1 MLNDE
6 VNLLLIRI
14 LRRLSNFDRRALFW
28 LNLSKIKLSGLPNNF
43 GWCQLLVGEETR
55 PTVNTGS
62 AL

>member
-14 LRRLSNFDRRALFW
+14 LRRLSNSDRRALFW

-43 GWCQLLVGEETR
+43 SRCQLSVGEETR
-55 PTVNTGS
+55 PAVN
-62 AL
+62 A